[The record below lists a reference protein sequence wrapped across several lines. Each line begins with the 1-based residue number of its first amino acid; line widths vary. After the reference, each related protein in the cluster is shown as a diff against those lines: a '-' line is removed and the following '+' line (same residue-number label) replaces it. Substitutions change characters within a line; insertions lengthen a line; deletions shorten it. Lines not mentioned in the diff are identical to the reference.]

1 MKIEMLSSQISL
13 IWLDEFIDEL
23 VNDLYD
29 DE

>member
-13 IWLDEFIDEL
+13 IWLDEVIDEL